1 MTVGGLIEAGVA
13 GGAAEKDTLGTY
25 SKKTQ
30 CQAEYLMMFF
40 KRKNKAFFSL
50 LKKKKY
56 HIEMNSPVLRYNYVN
71 TYFNRRFLI
80 LS

>member
-1 MTVGGLIEAGVA
+1 MYEA
-13 GGAAEKDTLGTY
+13 K
-25 SKKTQ
+25 
-30 CQAEYLMMFF
+30 QAEYLMMFF